1 MRHSATCQHARV
13 APTAVV
19 LAALAAAGMA
29 EAAADA
35 GPSPG
40 VDTAPTP
47 FRAEPVAVDQ
57 PVTLPAGVPAAE
69 PARLPAAPLPGAGTG
84 WLGMTADDGLVT
96 GRVSVVDVA
105 AQGPAAQA
113 GIRPNDLLLELDG
126 KPLRNDEDLAAALAA
141 IAPGQRVTAAVGR
154 DGRIEDVVLTAGPRP
169 ADQRTRPW
177 PDRAAA
183 VAPAAAAPGAAN
195 PAGLTPA
202 PAPVSLPPLA
212 QPAAAP
218 LAPTTPA
225 APIPAGPR
233 LPERSV
239 LVPTDTAPAA
249 VVPVAGAQ
257 SIPVPA
263 PAAAVPAASP
273 WATAPTA
280 APPALRSAP
289 AVAAV
294 APAAVAPA
302 GQPPVVMSPPVAAG
316 VSAWGGNPAPAA
328 VAGPPVVS
336 RGLESAGLPAAGLAS
351 AATPSRVP
359 TAAAPGRLALGVR
372 TVPVDGSVQSRFR
385 LADSGGALVI
395 GVVHDL
401 PASRAGV
408 PPGSV
413 IVALDNVPVRSPQEL
428 TRVVSGGTPGVPLPI
443 QYVLPG
449 GEARRAD
456 VVLVPLE
463 PSLERALAGSP
474 ADTAASQVVREPA
487 PALARRVT
495 VPPGA
500 MPGIVPPGA
509 AQPATANASTGSPSS
524 PAPAAMLLTG
534 VVAPQPDVAPL
545 ERLEA
550 ILRRLN
556 ERLEA
561 VEGRLERIERGGR

>member
-1 MRHSATCQHARV
+1 MRHFATRRYARV
-13 APTAVV
+13 SKTAVV
-19 LAALAAAGMA
+19 LASLAATVTVVVAA
-29 EAAADA
+29 EPAADA
-35 GPSPG
+35 GPSPA
-40 VDTAPTP
+40 VETAPTP

-57 PVTLPAGVPAAE
+57 PVTLPAGLPAAE
-69 PARLPAAPLPGAGTG
+69 PPRLPAAPLPGAGTG

-126 KPLRNDEDLAAALAA
+126 KPVRNDEDLAAALAS

-177 PDRAAA
+177 PDPVAA
-183 VAPAAAAPGAAN
+183 VAPATPAAPGAAN
-195 PAGLTPA
+195 TGGLTPGIA
-202 PAPVSLPPLA
+202 PASLPPLA
-212 QPAAAP
+212 QPAVPP
-218 LAPTTPA
+218 LASTTSA
-225 APIPAGPR
+225 APIPAAPR

-239 LVPTDTAPAA
+239 LVPTDAAAAA
-249 VVPVAGAQ
+249 VVPVAGAE

-263 PAAAVPAASP
+263 PSAAVPAASP
-273 WATAPTA
+273 WAAAPTA
-280 APPALRSAP
+280 APPALRSTP
-289 AVAAV
+289 GVVAV

-302 GQPPVVMSPPVAAG
+302 GQPPAVMSPPVAAG
-316 VSAWGGNPAPAA
+316 VSAWGGNPTPAA
-328 VAGPPVVS
+328 VAVPPVVS
-336 RGLESAGLPAAGLAS
+336 RGVESAGLPAAGLAT

-359 TAAAPGRLALGVR
+359 TAATPGRLALGVR
-372 TVPVDGSVQSRFR
+372 TVPVDGSMQTRFR
-385 LADSGGALVI
+385 LADAGGALVI

-413 IVALDNVPVRSPQEL
+413 IVALNNVPVRSPQEL

-463 PSLERALAGSP
+463 PSLERALAGSA
-474 ADTAASQVVREPA
+474 ADTAAIPAVREPA
-487 PALARRVT
+487 PALARRVA
-495 VPPGA
+495 VPPSA
-500 MPGIVPPGA
+500 LPPG
-509 AQPATANASTGSPSS
+509 TVNASTESPSS
-524 PAPAAMLLTG
+524 PAPDTMLRTG
-534 VVAPQPDVAPL
+534 GMAPQPDVAPL

-550 ILRRLN
+550 LLRRLN

-561 VEGRLERIERGGR
+561 VEVRLERIERGAR